1 MKNFFK
7 WLASLVIAMFVVILL
22 DISTPFISGM
32 IGELLNLEELEVNVF
47 AGIVMGLLTSG
58 IYNKWKTH
66 DH

>member
-47 AGIVMGLLTSG
+47 AGIVMVLLTSE

>member
-47 AGIVMGLLTSG
+47 AGIVMVLLTSE
-58 IYNKWKTH
+58 IYNTWKTH